1 MSDQSQHWPPL
12 ECIHR
17 EHCPRI
23 NIAIGKTCLLHR
35 ILNPEYGHLTFLN
48 SHTLHFTYFCNFTK
62 SFCNLCGRLVWI
74 WAGRSSDFL
83 GTCLCIFTI
92 FCISTESFCNLCGR
106 LVSRG
111 HPLIQSPPQKKP
123 LPPFFAPVHLWDI
136 WSDLFLHI
144 CTFTHS
150 LCNLFGGEVLSHP
163 LILRHTYTFFSQ
175 FFIATRVYVPNGPCA
190 RGIWIRYLFKPPY
203 TPKSTF
209 IHPQKH
215 LSLQIPR

>member
-1 MSDQSQHWPPL
+1 MHPPWAL
-12 ECIHR
+12 PSYK
-17 EHCPRI
+17 HCNRQNLSPPPDPKSWI
-23 NIAIGKTCLLHR
+23 WSSNL
-35 ILNPEYGHLTFLN
+35 

-123 LPPFFAPVHLWDI
+123 LPPFLHLSTCETFDQI
-136 WSDLFLHI
+136 YF
-144 CTFTHS
+144 CTFALSLIPFAICLEERSWATHS
-150 LCNLFGGEVLSHP
+150 FSATLTLFSHSF
-163 LILRHTYTFFSQ
+163 L
-175 FFIATRVYVPNGPCA
+175 
-190 RGIWIRYLFKPPY
+190 
-203 TPKSTF
+203 
-209 IHPQKH
+209 
-215 LSLQIPR
+215 LQLGSMCLTALVHVGSE